1 VKPVLNF
8 FRTYPWVLA
17 ALIVGIVGLL
27 LPFAGA
33 EIFTPWIVGGFA
45 GVVAIT
51 QAWGMIKSILKGHW
65 GLDVLA
71 VTAII
76 STLAVG
82 EFWASL
88 IIVLM
93 LTGGEAL
100 EDFAAVR
107 AKRDLQALFDRVP
120 TRAHRVLADGSI
132 EDIDADAIA
141 VGDRIL
147 VRPSEIVPVDG
158 PLRSESADF
167 DESSLTGES
176 LPVSKSTGDMV
187 LSGSVN
193 GSRAVEIVAEK
204 EAKDS
209 QFQRIVALVNEAS
222 DSKAPLVRLADR
234 YAVPFTAV
242 AYVIAGL
249 AWYLSGDAVRF
260 AEVLVVATPCPLLIA
275 APVAFMGGMS
285 RAAKSGVVIKD
296 AGTLERLAEV
306 RTLALDKTGTL
317 TYGHPEVSDIR
328 AVSGDGNELLS
339 MVASAEQ
346 YSSHVL
352 AHAIVSEAKNRGA
365 TLVDADSAEEVAT
378 HGVRATLKGVEVIV
392 GKPGFVAEHASG
404 VVEEDLQAGEIVI
417 YAAIGGKFAG
427 AIVLKDTIRTEA
439 KSTLDALRARGVE
452 QIVMVS
458 GDSQATTSHVAEELG
473 VTRAHGGLLPEDK
486 VTIVKSL
493 EPRNVMMVGDGVN
506 DAPVLASADVGV
518 AMGAKG
524 STVAGESAD
533 VVILVDNL
541 EVVYK
546 ALSVGSRTIR
556 IALQS
561 IWLGIVISVG
571 LMLLA
576 AFGHLPAIYGALLQE
591 VVDLVAILGAL
602 RAVQDRD

>member
-1 VKPVLNF
+1 VKPILDF

-17 ALIVGIVGLL
+17 ALIVGTIGLL
-27 LPFAGA
+27 LPLVGA
-33 EIFTPWIVGGFA
+33 QSVAPWVVGGFA
-45 GVVAIT
+45 AVVATT
-51 QAWGMIKSILKGHW
+51 QAWSMVKSILKGHW

-82 EFWASL
+82 EYWASL

-132 EDIDADAIA
+132 QDIDAGDIA

-158 PLRSESADF
+158 ALHSEAADF

-176 LPVSKSTGDMV
+176 LPVSKSAGDMV

-204 EAKDS
+204 QAKDS

-222 DSKAPLVRLADR
+222 ESKAPLVRLADR

-285 RAAKSGVVIKD
+285 RAAKAGVVIKD
-296 AGTLERLAEV
+296 AGTLERLSEV

-328 AVSGDGNELLS
+328 AVAGDDDNLLAR
-339 MVASAEQ
+339 VASAEQ

-352 AHAIVSEAKNRGA
+352 AHAIVAEAKNRGL

-378 HGVRATLKGVEVIV
+378 HGVRATLKGVEVVV
-392 GKPGFVAEHASG
+392 GKPGFVAEHATG

-417 YAAIGGKFAG
+417 YAAIGEEFAG

-439 KSTLDALRARGVE
+439 KGTLDALRARGVE

-541 EVVYK
+541 EVVSK

-576 AFGHLPAIYGALLQE
+576 AFGHLPAIVGALLQE
-591 VVDLVAILGAL
+591 VVDLIAILGAL
-602 RAVQDRD
+602 RAVRDRD